1 MPRLEIEIG
10 GSDKGGAAEL
20 QKTLGLLEE
29 LVALKKDLS
38 VDLFKAETVEEIK
51 LVGEMLTATNISID
65 RYINLASKA
74 TNVWK
79 DNQTQTIL
87 DGLNTKMAV
96 LTTNANLFGTSIS
109 NTQAQIR
116 AYQSALDALIKNGLD
131 PTDARVKSLVTSIT
145 QTTAALNE
153 QKNAL
158 AITDVYSNLST
169 QLKQLETNVAKL
181 TDAKAMGK
189 AQIAAYQKAIDGLV
203 KNGVDPASEEI
214 ANLQGE
220 IRSLQAQMM
229 NSEGQKNMN
238 NQFQRTGALILDAQN
253 KIRQLEQHLTMARSE
268 ASIAKLN
275 RRLHE
280 AREELIRL
288 KQAGLDAN
296 QAMKSFQGGTN
307 AAAIEVARIVQ
318 DAPYAANNIGSI
330 GNNVTRAAELW
341 GVYRENLARV
351 VVAQGRA
358 VTSMNI
364 FRAAMTNMFTGAN
377 GYIMAISLLVTAF
390 TFWQQWTQR
399 QAREQEKLKDKT
411 KELED
416 AIRKQIEAMDAL
428 SQARNTGLK
437 DGQKEI
443 AQVNTLRKAIEDE
456 QLPRE
461 QRLKAVNKLKKE
473 YPAYFKALKDDDLLA
488 GNLSTTYDKLTTSL
502 LNTALA
508 QAAVKKAMEL
518 GEKVI
523 DANTIVDDNTRK
535 LNTVKKE
542 LKDLRRE
549 QEELVKAG
557 AGVNLGGSMRQDL
570 MTRDQVI
577 QNSRLAVVKQQI
589 ASLTET
595 ENKLNEQNKTAI
607 SERLKAE
614 YEIGRLDKQ
623 HTALLREGADVTG
636 DVGGELD
643 KNKDKIAATIK
654 MLDSAI
660 KDIYTSETDAGNLV
674 GLEGLD
680 KQIQQ
685 IDNKYNKLLNTLADK
700 EQEWTETY
708 KEQNRR
714 KLISQE
720 TMLTR
725 IKELNKQVAQE
736 RTEIEEG
743 HFQEV
748 SKATD
753 AFMAVQ
759 TDKYN
764 ELEARAGRIRT
775 ASREKDLIDD
785 RNYWDAKERE
795 LRKYNYTQ
803 KQWEEWRRISANNIN
818 EKWNAKDL
826 EDTIAYQRRLTE
838 TLGQVLLRRLNK
850 ETELKVAAAKGDSEK
865 LLKIQEEYA
874 QQVRNIRV
882 AELRQDVDLAFDGRA
897 ASQQIAM
904 VNAELTLLKEN
915 FRSGKVTGQ
924 EFQKIFASLDT
935 QRQRLELLR
944 TSVDSVYASVGNL
957 ASDVIFDTDN
967 ALQNLGESF
976 KSLAKTA
983 VSELAKIGARH
994 AINALIGKTTMA
1006 STTVASVAA
1015 AQTTAAAWST
1025 AAAMVS
1031 AATFGASAVAG
1042 GTALAA
1048 LIASSKALSLTGFSK
1063 GGYTGNIGRKEI
1075 AGVVHGQEFVVNATA
1090 TRDNLDLLKA
1100 MNSGQ
1105 DVRKFLPSSPK
1116 NANFGKARTSNQQ
1129 TIKVEVDGKIDNTQI
1144 SLSNSKGK
1152 RFERKFGRN

>member
-74 TNVWK
+74 TNAWK
-79 DNQTQTIL
+79 DNQTQSIL

-96 LTTNANLFGTSIS
+96 LTTNANLFGTSVS
-109 NTQAQIR
+109 NAQAQIR

-158 AITDVYSNLST
+158 AISDVYGNLST
-169 QLKQLETNVAKL
+169 QLKQLETNVSKL

-189 AQIAAYQKAIDGLV
+189 AQITAYQKAIDGLV

-220 IRSLQAQMM
+220 IRRLQAQML

-253 KIRQLEQHLTMARSE
+253 KIRQLEQHLSMARSE

-275 RRLHE
+275 KRLHE
-280 AREELIRL
+280 AREELVRL
-288 KQAGLDAN
+288 RQAGLDAN

-318 DAPYAANNIGSI
+318 DAPYAANNIGAI

-341 GVYRENLARV
+341 GVYRANLARV
-351 VVAQGRA
+351 VVAQGRT

-364 FRAAMTNMFTGAN
+364 LRAAMTNMFTGAN

-390 TFWQQWTQR
+390 TFWQQWSQK
-399 QAREQEKLKDKT
+399 QAREQEKLRNKT

-443 AQVNTLRKAIEDE
+443 SQVNLLRKVIEDE

-461 QRLKAVNKLKKE
+461 QRLRAINKLKKE

-488 GNLSTTYDKLTTSL
+488 GNLSSTYDKLTTSL

-523 DANTIVDDNTRK
+523 DSYTIVDDNTRK
-535 LNTVKKE
+535 LITVKKE
-542 LKDLRRE
+542 LKALRKE
-549 QEELVKAG
+549 QEKLEKAG
-557 AGVNLGGSMRQDL
+557 AGVNLGGAMRQDL
-570 MTRDQVI
+570 MTDEQAVSNAELAI
-577 QNSRLAVVKQQI
+577 VKASINRLEKEEL
-589 ASLTET
+589 S
-595 ENKLNEQNKTAI
+595 LNEQNNTAI
-607 SERLKAE
+607 TERLKAE
-614 YEIGRLDKQ
+614 HEIKKLDER
-623 HTALLREGADVTG
+623 HTALLREGVDLTKEEG
-636 DVGGELD
+636 NNL
-643 KNKDKIAATIK
+643 DKIAATIK
-654 MLDSAI
+654 MLDSDI
-660 KDIYTSETDAGNLV
+660 KDIYAAETDAGNLL

-725 IKELNKQVAQE
+725 IEELNKQVAQE

-759 TDKYN
+759 MDKYN

-775 ASREKDLIDD
+775 ASREKDLTEDK
-785 RNYWDAKERE
+785 NYWDAKERE
-795 LRKYNYTQ
+795 LKNYGYTQ
-803 KQWEEWRRISANNIN
+803 KQWEEWRRVSTNNIN

-838 TLGQVLLRRLNK
+838 TLGQILLRRLNK
-850 ETELKVAAAKGDSEK
+850 ETELKVAAAKGDNEK

-915 FRSGKVTGQ
+915 FKSGKVTGE
-924 EFQKIFASLDT
+924 EFQKIFITLDT

-944 TSVDSVYASVGNL
+944 TSVDSLYDSIGNL

-994 AINALIGKTTMA
+994 ALNALIGKTTMA

-1015 AQTTAAAWST
+1015 AQTTAAAWTT

-1048 LIASSKALSLTGFSK
+1048 LVASSKALSLTGFSK
-1063 GGYTGNIGRKEI
+1063 GGYTGNIGRREI

-1090 TRDNLDLLKA
+1090 TRSNLDLLKA